1 MLNKRLKKGLAGLGT
16 LVPLVALVPLVPL
29 VFVALSVVWLVD
41 FDATELGT
49 AALRQ
54 ASASTGIQLDAS
66 RYRINWVRGLEL
78 ENVEA
83 SARVPGARY
92 TITMP
97 AMRFDHRVLSLLS
110 GRLELERVVL
120 TEPRVAIV
128 IGLDLEPE
136 GTEPAPSSRASRPRA
151 LSEAPQA
158 SPPTSPVELRVREIE
173 LSGAA
178 LSINDALSLEGV
190 DMLLESP
197 TLDAG
202 ALTLLHGI
210 AATGKLSIQELSFRT
225 TTVQNIVATLDLS
238 GGRLELADGAF
249 ETDRGS
255 FQANVHLDFNS
266 IPARYR
272 LSLTGRLSGVP
283 GVVSFEGE
291 GFGLDGLNL
300 KGEGR
305 WTVPAGRFDDAP
317 LWQILRLTG
326 SAYEATEL
334 AFQIAAGRLKLDG
347 LWIRGSVGL
356 DGELDLVVSG
366 TEVTGTWDAP
376 VVRRAGKK

>member
-1 MLNKRLKKGLAGLGT
+1 MLKKGLSWLAWLAGL
-16 LVPLVALVPLVPL
+16 ALVLAIVL
-29 VFVALSVVWLVD
+29 ATIWLVD

-49 AALRQ
+49 VALRQ
-54 ASASTGIQLDAS
+54 ARASTGIQLDAS
-66 RYRINWVRGLEL
+66 RYRINLVRGLEL

-83 SARVPGARY
+83 SARVPGGHY

-97 AMRFDHRVLSLLS
+97 AMRFDHRVLSLWS

-120 TEPRVAIV
+120 TDPRVAMV
-128 IGLDLEPE
+128 TASEPE
-136 GTEPAPSSRASRPRA
+136 PTAPASPSTRARRSRER
-151 LSEAPQA
+151 SEAQSAEPSA
-158 SPPTSPVELRVREIE
+158 SPVELRVREIE

-178 LSINDALSLEGV
+178 FSFNDELSLDGV
-190 DMLLESP
+190 DISLQSP
-197 TLDAG
+197 TLATG
-202 ALTLLHGI
+202 ALTLLHAI
-210 AATGKLSIQELSFRT
+210 AATGQISIQELSLRT
-225 TTVQNIVATLDLS
+225 TTVQNVVATLDLS
-238 GGRLELADGAF
+238 GGRLELADVAF

-272 LSLTGRLSGVP
+272 LSLTGRLTGVP

-291 GFGLDGLNL
+291 GFGLDATNL

-305 WTVPAGRFDDAP
+305 WTVPAGRFDAAP
-317 LWQILRLTG
+317 LWQILELTG

-334 AFQIAAGRLKLDG
+334 SFRIADGRLTLDG

-356 DGELDLVVSG
+356 DGELDLIVSG
-366 TEVTGTWDAP
+366 TEVSGTWDAP
-376 VVRRAGKK
+376 VVR

>member
-1 MLNKRLKKGLAGLGT
+1 MLKKGLAVFL
-16 LVPLVALVPLVPL
+16 ALAV
-29 VFVALSVVWLVD
+29 VALSVVWFVD

-66 RYRINWVRGLEL
+66 RYRINLVRGLEL

-83 SARVPGARY
+83 SARVPGGRY

-110 GRLELERVVL
+110 GRLEFERVVL

-128 IGLDLEPE
+128 TASEPE
-136 GTEPAPSSRASRPRA
+136 PTAPASPSTRARRSRER
-151 LSEAPQA
+151 SEAPSA
-158 SPPTSPVELRVREIE
+158 ELSTSPVELRVREIE

-178 LSINDALSLEGV
+178 FSFNDELSLDGV
-190 DMLLESP
+190 DISLQNP
-197 TLDAG
+197 TLATG
-202 ALTLLHGI
+202 ALTLLHAI
-210 AATGKLSIQELSFRT
+210 AATGQISIQELSFRL
-225 TTVQNIVATLDLS
+225 TTVQNIAATLGFS
-238 GGRLELADGAF
+238 GGRLELRDGAF

-255 FQANVHLDFNS
+255 FEANVRLDFNS
-266 IPARYR
+266 IPARHR
-272 LSLTGRLSGVP
+272 LSLTGRLTGLP

-291 GFGLDGLNL
+291 GFGLDAANL

-317 LWQILRLTG
+317 LWQILEFTG

-334 AFQIAAGRLKLDG
+334 SFRVADGRLTLDG

-356 DGELDLVVSG
+356 DGTLDLVVSG
-366 TEVTGTWDAP
+366 TEVSGTWDAP
-376 VVRRAGKK
+376 VVR

>member
-1 MLNKRLKKGLAGLGT
+1 MLKKGLSWL
-16 LVPLVALVPLVPL
+16 ALVLMIVL
-29 VFVALSVVWLVD
+29 ATVWLVD
-41 FDATELGT
+41 FDATEFGT

-66 RYRINWVRGLEL
+66 RYRINLARGLEL

-83 SARVPGARY
+83 SARFPGGRY

-97 AMRFDHRVLSLLS
+97 GMRFDHRVLSLLS
-110 GRLELERVVL
+110 GRLDLERVVL

-128 IGLDLEPE
+128 IGPEPE
-136 GTEPAPSSRASRPRA
+136 PTAPALSSARASRPRER
-151 LSEAPQA
+151 SEAPQA
-158 SPPTSPVELRVREIE
+158 GPSTSPVELRVREIQ
-173 LSGAA
+173 LSGAVF
-178 LSINDALSLEGV
+178 SFNDALSLEGV
-190 DMLLESP
+190 DISLQSP
-197 TLDAG
+197 TLVSG

-210 AATGKLSIQELSFRT
+210 VAAGQLSIQKLSLRT
-225 TTVQNIVATLDLS
+225 TTVQNIAATLDLS
-238 GGRLELADGAF
+238 GGRLELTDARF

-266 IPARYR
+266 IPARHR
-272 LSLTGRLSGVP
+272 LSLTGRLTGVP
-283 GVVSFEGE
+283 GAVIFEGE
-291 GFGLDGLNL
+291 GFGLAAANL

-317 LWQILRLTG
+317 LWQILELTG

-334 AFQIAAGRLKLDG
+334 AFRIADGRLTLDG
-347 LWIRGSVGL
+347 LWIRGTVGL

-366 TEVTGTWDAP
+366 TKVAGTWDAP
-376 VVRRAGKK
+376 VVR

>member
-1 MLNKRLKKGLAGLGT
+1 MLKKGLSWLAGL
-16 LVPLVALVPLVPL
+16 ALVLAI
-29 VFVALSVVWLVD
+29 VFATVWLVD

-54 ASASTGIQLDAS
+54 ASASTGMQLDAS
-66 RYRINWVRGLEL
+66 RYRINLVRGLEL

-83 SARVPGARY
+83 SARVPGGRY

-110 GRLELERVVL
+110 GRLELERVVV

-128 IGLDLEPE
+128 IGLEPE
-136 GTEPAPSSRASRPRA
+136 PTAPTPSSARASRPRER
-151 LSEAPQA
+151 SEAPQA
-158 SPPTSPVELRVREIE
+158 GPPTSPVELRVREIE

-178 LSINDALSLEGV
+178 FLINDALFLEGV
-190 DMLLESP
+190 DLSLQSP
-197 TLDAG
+197 TLVSG
-202 ALTLLHGI
+202 ALTLLHGVV
-210 AATGKLSIQELSFRT
+210 ASGQLSIQKLSLRT
-225 TTVQNIVATLDLS
+225 TTVQNIAATLDLS

-272 LSLTGRLSGVP
+272 LSLTGRLTGVP

-291 GFGLDGLNL
+291 GYGLDGLNL

-305 WTVPAGRFDDAP
+305 WTVPAGRFDAAP
-317 LWQILRLTG
+317 LWQILELTG
-326 SAYEATEL
+326 SAYEATEF

-376 VVRRAGKK
+376 VVR